1 MFAIVFDRKREE
13 LMDSAKLDY
22 FKDRL
27 LQKRN
32 SLSDVVRKNKDLGR
46 EKDENAQDVV
56 DMAVESYT
64 KEFLFGKSA
73 GDRQILQQIH
83 NALDRI
89 GNDTYGICTNCE
101 NEINHR
107 RLEAVPWAE
116 FCIECQGLLEKGLLE
131 S

>member
-1 MFAIVFDRKREE
+1 
-13 LMDSAKLDY
+13 MDSAKLDY

-32 SLSDVVRKNKDLGR
+32 SLSDVVQKNKDLGR

-64 KEFLFGKSA
+64 KEFLFGKNA

-83 NALDRI
+83 DALDRI

-101 NEINHR
+101 NEINPR
-107 RLEAVPWAE
+107 RLEAVPWAG